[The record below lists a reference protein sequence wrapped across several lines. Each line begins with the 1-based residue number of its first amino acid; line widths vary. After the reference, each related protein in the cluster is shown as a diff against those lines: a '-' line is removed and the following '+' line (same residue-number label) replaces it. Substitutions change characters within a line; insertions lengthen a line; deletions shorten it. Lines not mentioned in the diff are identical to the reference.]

1 MHTLKADRLLECRIW
16 SETRTSGRIRYELQ
30 VAAAHITWIGDS
42 FLVIVVLV
50 IVACRSAIASIA
62 VTSITVASTAVA
74 STAGVVKVLTLAAF
88 VSTFALQFDDEH
100 TSRAVVRGGSY
111 YQIPREIS
119 GFYFRQPL
127 NGGALGSYNYWMM
140 TR

>member
-50 IVACRSAIASIA
+50 IVACGSAIASIA
-62 VTSITVASTAVA
+62 IASITVA

>member
-1 MHTLKADRLLECRIW
+1 MSTRTLKADRLLECRIW

-30 VAAAHITWIGDS
+30 VAAAHITWLGDS

-50 IVACRSAIASIA
+50 IVACGSAIASIA
-62 VTSITVASTAVA
+62 IASITVA